1 MRKITLVGI
10 VIGTLLIAAFGFS
23 MTTGGTTQRD
33 ETIEIKKD
41 QAKELDVNLF
51 FGVGDIRVSE
61 GTNEW
66 VEGNIAY
73 KDEKLKPDVS
83 YDVRRDTGKVEI
95 TQSSKT
101 SFFDFNF
108 HIPGKGSFKNEWDLR
123 LSDEVPIDLNVDA
136 GVSDTELDLRGLLL
150 SNLEIDTGVG
160 DMTLDLSGDWENSF
174 DVRINAG
181 IGSTTILLP
190 NEVGVRVHSEKGIGA
205 ANFKGLISDGNGIYV
220 NDAFENADVIIDI
233 DTDVGIGEITFEVK

>member
-10 VIGTLLIAAFGFS
+10 VIGALLIAAFGFS
-23 MTTGGTTQRD
+23 MTTGGTTQRE

-51 FGVGDIRVSE
+51 FGVGDIHVSE

-73 KDEKLKPDVS
+73 KDKNLKPDIS
-83 YDVRRDTGKVEI
+83 YDVRRETGKVEI
-95 TQSSKT
+95 TQNRKN
-101 SFFDFNF
+101 SFFDLNF
-108 HIPGKGSFKNEWDLR
+108 DIPSKGSFKNNWDLR

-136 GVSDTELDLRGLLL
+136 GVADTELDLRGLLL
-150 SNLEIDTGVG
+150 SNLEIDTGIG
-160 DMTLDLSGDWENSF
+160 DMTVDLRGDWEASF

-190 NEVGVRVHSEKGIGA
+190 NEVGVKVRSEKGIGA

-220 NDAFENADVIIDI
+220 NEAFENADVIIDI